1 MPRIH
6 KFNQNGAN
14 VFEVTVNDEKLTVIV
29 IGDTL
34 STPSDQGMHGVGTL
48 FAPPPPTPPERDFV
62 GFYGTDKLHAHTGVA
77 LWYGN
82 DATSATLFAFQAGQQ
97 DEMQLPAQWP
107 VPPDGWTWV
116 ACVPPRY
123 AGTEGFINTGY
134 TGCDSLDP
142 VNAAWPSVV
151 IPPKLINWQ
160 DYQDEQE
167 GDGP

>member
-6 KFNQNGAN
+6 NIKQSGAN
-14 VFEVTVNDEKLTVIV
+14 VLDITVDDEKLTVIV
-29 IGDTL
+29 LSDML

-48 FAPPPPTPPERDFV
+48 FAPPPPDTPRDFV
-62 GFYGTDKLHAHTGVA
+62 GFYGTDELPAHTGVA

-82 DATSATLFAFQAGQQ
+82 DDTSATLFAFQVGQQ

-107 VPPDGWTWV
+107 VPPDGWTWA

-134 TGCDSLDP
+134 VAGDSLDP
-142 VNAAWPSVV
+142 VNDAWPSVV
-151 IPPKLINWQ
+151 IPPKLISWQ